1 MGLPVWGL
9 ISGGTITAFAVAATL
24 NVVAVAVAVPALLAI
39 RPGAAPDDL
48 RELRVEP
55 AAK

>member
-24 NVVAVAVAVPALLAI
+24 NVVAVAVPALLAM